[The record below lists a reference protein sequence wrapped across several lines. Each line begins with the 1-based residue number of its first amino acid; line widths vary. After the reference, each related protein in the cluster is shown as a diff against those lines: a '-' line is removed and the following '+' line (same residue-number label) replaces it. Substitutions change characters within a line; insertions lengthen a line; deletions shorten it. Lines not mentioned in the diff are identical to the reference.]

1 MDCDYVVG
9 YDSHLNRN
17 HVWRVYV
24 ELPMQD
30 APEDVPNSLTVGVDV
45 ISTTK
50 DLAMYIVSTMY
61 PYFDSI
67 SCDDFPLSA
76 QSCGICTSTPRRLF
90 L

>member
-1 MDCDYVVG
+1 MKYDYLVG
-9 YDSHLNRN
+9 YDSHLKRN

-30 APEDVPNSLTVGVDV
+30 APEDVPNSLIVGVDV
-45 ISTTK
+45 VSPTK

-76 QSCGICTSTPRRLF
+76 QSCGICTSTP
-90 L
+90 